1 MSNYGSGKIVRGLK
15 KYKTPKKYSVKKSR
29 KDDKKYLGYDYS
41 NTIIKNSVSSHILRN
56 DTVNRFISFIQDYFM
71 NTIKQIR
78 IMKNWKN
85 YTVEKDDKYIR

>member
-1 MSNYGSGKIVRGLK
+1 MSSLLRNLRR
-15 KYKTPKKYSVKKSR
+15 YKTPKKYSVKKSR

-56 DTVNRFISFIQDYFM
+56 DTVNRFIGFIQDYFM

-78 IMKNWKN
+78 IMKNWKKKLGQKN
-85 YTVEKDDKYIR
+85 FRWLF